1 MVGRYKFAVVRMTN
15 VASEMSGVMRSRSE
29 HGAYTGWRCPADL
42 AIWGT
47 PEIVKVRPPKGGG
60 PI

>member
-1 MVGRYKFAVVRMTN
+1 MLGRYKFAVVRITN
-15 VASEMSGVMRSRSE
+15 VASEMSGVLRSRSE

-47 PEIVKVRPPKGGG
+47 PVWQSTVSV
-60 PI
+60 